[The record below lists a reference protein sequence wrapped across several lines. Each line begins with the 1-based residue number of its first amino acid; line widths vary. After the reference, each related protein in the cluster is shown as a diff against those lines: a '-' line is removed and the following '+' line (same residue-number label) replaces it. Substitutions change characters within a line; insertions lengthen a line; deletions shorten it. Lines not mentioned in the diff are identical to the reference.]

1 MAEVKKEL
9 KNCRESKDAII
20 SEYVKCEK
28 ELRVKT
34 EEVEKFKLEV
44 KDLRKIVKLRH
55 QLKDKDNG
63 DLPMDIQNDD
73 NEDARNLLEMKKRG
87 FKRHS
92 PQTESTPTKAGGQKA
107 EKMHTCIDC
116 SFTGLNE
123 MQLITHIASKHKAA
137 RANGKN
143 KTEKDEFNCQECDF
157 QGTTEIQ
164 VRKHYNLKHTM
175 RGSDCR
181 EPIKCKICGDEFTEK
196 LNIMM
201 HRKTNHIGSVATCRN
216 FENEICSYTSDACWW
231 NHEEKRNCSANIQC
245 YICGKSFEKKS
256 DLMSHMKKNHID
268 LVQQCN
274 KFMNAEC

>member
-1 MAEVKKEL
+1 
-9 KNCRESKDAII
+9 
-20 SEYVKCEK
+20 
-28 ELRVKT
+28 
-34 EEVEKFKLEV
+34 
-44 KDLRKIVKLRH
+44 
-55 QLKDKDNG
+55 
-63 DLPMDIQNDD
+63 MDIQNDD
-73 NEDARNLLEMKKRG
+73 NEDARNLLAMKKRG

-92 PQTESTPTKAGGQKA
+92 PQIESTPTKAGGQKV

-137 RANGKN
+137 RPNGKN
-143 KTEKDEFNCQECDF
+143 KTDKGEFNCQECDF

-175 RGSDCR
+175 RGSDCQ

-196 LNIMM
+196 WNLMM

-256 DLMSHMKKNHID
+256 DLMSHRKKNHID

-274 KFMNAEC
+274 KFINAECRFQSEFCWYKHSQDNKKPEIAKDEVILDEENSFFQEEIKNPKPPSVMKTDKDKTKNNENQ

>member
-1 MAEVKKEL
+1 M
-9 KNCRESKDAII
+9 
-20 SEYVKCEK
+20 
-28 ELRVKT
+28 
-34 EEVEKFKLEV
+34 
-44 KDLRKIVKLRH
+44 
-55 QLKDKDNG
+55 KDKDNG

-92 PQTESTPTKAGGQKA
+92 PQIESTPTKAGGQKA

-137 RANGKN
+137 RPNGKN

-175 RGSDCR
+175 RGSDCG
-181 EPIKCKICGDEFTEK
+181 EPIKCKIYGDELTEK
-196 LNIMM
+196 WNLMM
-201 HRKTNHIGSVATCRN
+201 HRKTNQLG
-216 FENEICSYTSDACWW
+216 
-231 NHEEKRNCSANIQC
+231 
-245 YICGKSFEKKS
+245 
-256 DLMSHMKKNHID
+256 
-268 LVQQCN
+268 
-274 KFMNAEC
+274 